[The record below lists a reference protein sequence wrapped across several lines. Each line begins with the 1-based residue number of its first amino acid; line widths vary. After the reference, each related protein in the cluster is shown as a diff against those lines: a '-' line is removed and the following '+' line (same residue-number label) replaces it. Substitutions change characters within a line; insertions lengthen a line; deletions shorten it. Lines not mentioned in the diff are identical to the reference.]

1 MSGTEK
7 LGECT
12 NFEIDNT
19 NQFLIAVFAESSRLL
34 VVDIH
39 KRTVAYRMAG
49 PSEILLR
56 NVQIDETGC
65 LLGALNKERN
75 AIDFYTFEWQYAV
88 EEPKR
93 VKKDQN
99 DIDEILK

>member
-1 MSGTEK
+1 
-7 LGECT
+7 
-12 NFEIDNT
+12 
-19 NQFLIAVFAESSRLL
+19 
-34 VVDIH
+34 
-39 KRTVAYRMAG
+39 MAG

-75 AIDFYTFEWQYAV
+75 AIDFYTFEWQYDV

-93 VKKDQN
+93 VKKDEN
-99 DIDEILK
+99 GLDEMLKRAAQEEAKKAALEKEGKGANNKTCLCAIF